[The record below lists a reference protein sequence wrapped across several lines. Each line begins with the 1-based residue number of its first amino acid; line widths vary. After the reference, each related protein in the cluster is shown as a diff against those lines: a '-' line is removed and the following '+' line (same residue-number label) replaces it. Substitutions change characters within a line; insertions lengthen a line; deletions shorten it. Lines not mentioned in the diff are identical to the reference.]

1 MLFIPHTEE
10 NYETANSYLSVA
22 DADEIIAGQSSNSNW
37 NGYSN
42 DVKQVL
48 LIQASLAVDGAIMYS
63 GVKVSDIQVLKFPR
77 MVVDSVSDEAS
88 KAIPINI
95 KFATASLCLQ
105 YSNQKAF
112 KNITSET
119 ISKLSRK
126 FKEASDDIGAEILA
140 FLKPLKATTVK
151 IGGMYE

>member
-22 DADEIIAGQSSNSNW
+22 DADEIIAGQSSNTKW
-37 NGYSN
+37 NSYSS

-63 GVKVSDIQVLKFPR
+63 GVKVSDLQVLKFPR
-77 MVVDSVSDEAS
+77 MAVDGVSDEAS
-88 KAIPINI
+88 KEIPINI

-105 YSNQKAF
+105 YSNNKAF
-112 KNITSET
+112 RNITSET
-119 ISKLSRK
+119 ISKLSRT
-126 FKEASDDIGAEILA
+126 FKEVENDIGAEILA
-140 FLKPLKATTVK
+140 FLKPLKATTVRL
-151 IGGMYE
+151 GGMYE